1 MKVVCTHRLCGVGR
15 LPVLMCASC
24 LANRHGEC
32 VYAAISSGDWVCPR
46 CRDGCCSA
54 AKHSPKGTDAAK
66 CIGCC
71 NCSGCR
77 KKAEQPPTG
86 LIKHDAYRAG
96 FTNAH
101 DYLAGQRLGKT
112 QKEMDGIRV
121 SRGWAKWSLDPAI
134 RALAPAA
141 AAQTGPFT
149 LPAPA
154 GGAAGPLAPSS
165 PVLRADGAQAEV
177 SPDTSAGAPTRG
189 VPTAQLSDSD
199 APPPGFTFEAPR
211 GVVSMYRAVR
221 KPAEQLQMVAGK
233 AAAKED
239 VATSKRQRQRR

>member
-1 MKVVCTHRLCGVGR
+1 MVCTHSLCGVGR

-46 CRDGCCSA
+46 CRDGCCA
-54 AKHSPKGTDAAK
+54 APRHTPTGPDAAK

-71 NCSGCR
+71 NCSACR
-77 KKAEQPPTG
+77 KKAAEPPTG

-101 DYLAGQRLGKT
+101 DYLAGMRMGKS
-112 QKEMDGIRV
+112 QKEMDAVRV

-141 AAQTGPFT
+141 AAQAGPFA
-149 LPAPA
+149 LPSPSA
-154 GGAAGPLAPSS
+154 GGRAAAVAAPPAPSS
-165 PVLRADGAQAEV
+165 PVLRAVGAALADVSADTSGAPVAQA
-177 SPDTSAGAPTRG
+177 
-189 VPTAQLSDSD
+189 SDSSG
-199 APPPGFTFEAPR
+199 PPCFTVER
-211 GVVSMYRAVR
+211 HLTGMCRAVR
-221 KPAEQLQMVAGK
+221 KPAEQMQMVAGK
-233 AAAKED
+233 AAAMED
-239 VATSKRQRQRR
+239 AATSKRRRR

>member
-1 MKVVCTHRLCGVGR
+1 VCTHSLCGVGR

-32 VYAAISSGDWVCPR
+32 VAAAISSGDWICPR
-46 CRDGCCSA
+46 CRDGCCSP
-54 AKHSPKGTDAAK
+54 AKHCAKGGPDAAK

-101 DYLAGQRLGKT
+101 DYLAGVRLHKS
-112 QKEMDGIRV
+112 QKEMDDVRV
-121 SRGWAKWSLDPAI
+121 SRGWAKWSLDPAV
-134 RALAPAA
+134 RARAQAIP
-141 AAQTGPFT
+141 QTGPFV
-149 LPAPA
+149 LPAS
-154 GGAAGPLAPSS
+154 AAGPLTPSS
-165 PVLRADGAQAEV
+165 PLLRAYVAQVDV
-177 SPDTSAGAPTRG
+177 SPDTSAGASARG
-189 VPTAQLSDSD
+189 VRTAQLSDSD
-199 APPPGFTFEAPR
+199 RPPGFTFEAPR
-211 GVVSMYRAVR
+211 SIASMYRTAR

-233 AAAKED
+233 AAAKVD
-239 VATSKRQRQRR
+239 AATSKRQRKGR